1 MAGFIFILVIMKP
14 FTYYLYMVTYN
25 CNTKSAHFLTIENED
40 PTDKITKILG
50 NELKSID
57 EIRII
62 RKYGE

>member
-1 MAGFIFILVIMKP
+1 MKP

-40 PTDKITKILG
+40 PTNKITKILG

-57 EIRII
+57 EIKMI

>member
-1 MAGFIFILVIMKP
+1 MAGFIFILGFMKP

-40 PTDKITKILG
+40 STDKITKIFG

-57 EIRII
+57 EIRMI